1 MLRGMP
7 GRRTAHGALW
17 VLLVGGVGVGWQ
29 GSVVGADPVGSAVT
43 ATRRASLPELA
54 PLTYVR
60 FLLPEGVRVTVYP
73 GTSAAQLY
81 PGTVRLGLRPG
92 YRYRFELSNLPADL
106 IVPPETQTVLYPE
119 VTVHGSL
126 VSRGGIRAE
135 DFPVPLKF
143 SREDLRQA
151 LNGAVIVKYVY
162 LEDPSRAIATATT
175 PESPLEL
182 PDADEPTARQQAMQQ
197 GRLLVTIRLGNRIPT
212 AAELRQGTIDH
223 TVLLPQMSRL
233 PAPPCPPLFPVWV
246 IPPFDPL
253 AGPRPPQEECLIN
266 GGDRG
271 APLGI
276 GPRQQLGGL
285 DVGDVAVE
293 YTRRQQ
299 RYVTTSNPV
308 PLCAPRFV
316 IRRVEWRPQALAA
329 VHHAALAEERN
340 FPLALKQRE
349 QPRLDF
355 HYERLQAVQGQL
367 KPSLYLSSAASAIV
381 STSQRLQAVAQV
393 SGLKVNAV
401 LVAPEQLTAY
411 PTLAPLTVSKQIDPP
426 GPKQP
431 GDVVT
436 ITIRFVN
443 SGDQP
448 LSQLAISDHLSPRL
462 EYVPGSSQTNRAA
475 NFFLMEQEDG
485 TQLLRW
491 ELVGDLFPGQSGV
504 IRFQARIR

>member
-1 MLRGMP
+1 
-7 GRRTAHGALW
+7 
-17 VLLVGGVGVGWQ
+17 
-29 GSVVGADPVGSAVT
+29 
-43 ATRRASLPELA
+43 
-54 PLTYVR
+54 
-60 FLLPEGVRVTVYP
+60 
-73 GTSAAQLY
+73 
-81 PGTVRLGLRPG
+81 
-92 YRYRFELSNLPADL
+92 
-106 IVPPETQTVLYPE
+106 
-119 VTVHGSL
+119 
-126 VSRGGIRAE
+126 
-135 DFPVPLKF
+135 
-143 SREDLRQA
+143 
-151 LNGAVIVKYVY
+151 
-162 LEDPSRAIATATT
+162 
-175 PESPLEL
+175 
-182 PDADEPTARQQAMQQ
+182 
-197 GRLLVTIRLGNRIPT
+197 
-212 AAELRQGTIDH
+212 
-223 TVLLPQMSRL
+223 
-233 PAPPCPPLFPVWV
+233 
-246 IPPFDPL
+246 
-253 AGPRPPQEECLIN
+253 
-266 GGDRG
+266 
-271 APLGI
+271 LGI

-299 RYVTTSNPV
+299 RYVATSNPV